1 MEKREMLEKIKEL
14 TTKEISLSD
23 ISQVLKINEYEVLA
37 LIRELRQLGINIV
50 TQQRDDGIYMY
61 NQGEKEL
68 TDDNS
73 YQFFTDEEHEFKFVP
88 ISDTRFGS

>member
-68 TDDNS
+68 KN
-73 YQFFTDEEHEFKFVP
+73 ENK
-88 ISDTRFGS
+88 R